1 MGMFGGDLG
10 AYMACKTEFAHQSN
24 WFPSPIAGL
33 FSYLIWNGY
42 DGFWQNGAVLETIT
56 NFMYYAN
63 HTRYKNVISDSY
75 RDLYSLLEAYG
86 PYPSFDDMGWYAMA
100 FIRIYE
106 VTGDEEFLQAGI
118 DIFNWCWKTGW
129 DKSKTC
135 EGGMFFDNLFN
146 FKASITNVQMY
157 FVAAKLHRIQNDT
170 DSLHKLKKLENFIFE
185 NKMINSSTFLLIDS
199 IDLNCTYNGS
209 SQGWTY
215 ESGILVAAFAEMY
228 KLHKNET
235 YLLMADK
242 LAWSTITYNSN
253 GSDIFVEKNCEP
265 DQCNEDQLMYKGIF
279 VRNLRYFLDVL
290 PDQSKAEKYWK
301 WINDNI
307 QHIIKYSICDESPI
321 SKCNITFQDG
331 PPYYNKSGPVFSANW
346 IGPFTVGAP
355 MQQTSALD
363 LFVSGIKPG
372 TLCTGKY
379 CDYSPY
385 YPPPQ
390 PMTCG
395 SHPCPTDQQ
404 CCEYSPYKSY
414 TCCTPQQKCNKDG
427 ICV

>member
-1 MGMFGGDLG
+1 MEMFGGDLS

-42 DGFWQNGAVLETIT
+42 DGFWQNGAILETIT

-63 HTRYKNVISDSY
+63 HTRYMNVIQDSY
-75 RDLYSLLEAYG
+75 RELYSLLEAYG
-86 PYPSFDDMGWYAMA
+86 PYPSFDDMG
-100 FIRIYE
+100 
-106 VTGDEEFLQAGI
+106 
-118 DIFNWCWKTGW
+118 C
-129 DKSKTC
+129 
-135 EGGMFFDNLFN
+135 
-146 FKASITNVQMY
+146 
-157 FVAAKLHRIQNDT
+157 
-170 DSLHKLKKLENFIFE
+170 
-185 NKMINSSTFLLIDS
+185 
-199 IDLNCTYNGS
+199 

-235 YLLMADK
+235 YLMMADK

-265 DQCNEDQLMYKGIF
+265 DKCDDDMLMYKGIF
-279 VRNLRYFLDVL
+279 ARNIRYFLDVL

-301 WINDNI
+301 WINDNVL
-307 QHIIKYSICDESPI
+307 HMVKYNMCDDISI
-321 SKCNITFQDG
+321 SKCNITFKDG
-331 PPYYNKSGPVFSANW
+331 PPYYNISGPVFSGNW
-346 IGPFTVGAP
+346 NGPFTVGAP

-372 TLCTGKY
+372 TVCTGKY